1 MLTDLQKKTAAA
13 IVNVFETGRVLGDYG
28 ALATLP
34 GDTGHLSYGRSQVTL
49 GSGSL
54 CRLIQAYCNN
64 SGAAFAV
71 QLSGYLA
78 RLQQR
83 DFTLDT
89 DTAFRALLRQAGQ
102 DSTMQTVQ
110 DQFFDANYWAPAAVA
125 AASIGISSALGTSV
139 VYDSHVQ
146 GAWTILRDRTL
157 AQFGG
162 PSVLGENEWVNHYVN
177 MRRDWL
183 ATNPNPA
190 LHPTVYRM
198 DSFLNLIQA
207 SRYDLP
213 LPIVLRGI
221 SIDENSLSGT
231 AAPRLLRLTAPP
243 MTGDDVR
250 ALQQALLATGAN
262 LVVDGAFG
270 PDTDTA
276 VRQFQQRQAVGTDGI
291 VGAATRSAL
300 GL

>member
-54 CRLIQAYCNN
+54 YRLIQVYCNN
-64 SGAAFAV
+64 SAAAFGA
-71 QLSGYLA
+71 QLSPYLE

-102 DSTMQTVQ
+102 DSAMQTVQ
-110 DQFFDANYWAPAAVA
+110 DEFFDANYWAPAALA
-125 AASIGISSALGTSV
+125 AAGIGISSALGASV

-146 GAWTILRDRTL
+146 GAWTILRDRTV
-157 AQFGG
+157 AKFGS
-162 PSVLGENEWVNHYVN
+162 PSVHGENEWVNHYVN
-177 MRRDWL
+177 LRRDWL
-183 ATNPNPA
+183 ATNPNPT

-198 DSFLNLIQA
+198 DSFLNLIQT
-207 SRYDLP
+207 SRYDLD
-213 LPIVLRGI
+213 LPIVLREVT
-221 SIDENSLSGT
+221 IDENSLGGA
-231 AAPRLLRLTAPP
+231 AAPRLLCLTTPP

-250 ALQQALLATGAN
+250 ALQQALAATGAN
-262 LVVDGAFG
+262 LGVDGTFG
-270 PDTDTA
+270 SDTDAA
-276 VRQFQQRQAVGTDGI
+276 VRQFQQQQALGVDGI
-291 VGAATRSAL
+291 VGPATRSAL

>member
-13 IVNVFETGRVLGDYG
+13 IVNVFETGCVLGDYG

-54 CRLIQAYCNN
+54 YRLVQAYCN
-64 SGAAFAV
+64 SLGAAFGA
-71 QLSGYLA
+71 QLIPYLE

-89 DTAFRALLRQAGQ
+89 DTAFRTLLRQAAQ

-110 DQFFDANYWAPAAVA
+110 DQFFDGNYWAPAELA
-125 AASIGISSALGTSV
+125 AAGMGISSALGTSV

-146 GAWTILRDRTL
+146 GAWTILRDRTV
-157 AQFGG
+157 AKFGA

-183 ATNPNPA
+183 VTNSNPA
-190 LHPTVYRM
+190 LRPTVYRM
-198 DSFLNLIQA
+198 DSFLSLIQA

-221 SIDENSLSGT
+221 TIDENTLGGT
-231 AAPRLLRLTAPP
+231 AAPRLLRLTTPP
-243 MTGDDVR
+243 MTCDDVR
-250 ALQQALLATGAN
+250 ALQQALVATGAN
-262 LVVDGAFG
+262 LIVDGTFG
-270 PDTDTA
+270 RDTDAA
-276 VRQFQQRQAVGTDGI
+276 VRQFQQRQGVDTDGI

>member
-54 CRLIQAYCNN
+54 YRLIQAYCNN

-71 QLSGYLA
+71 QLSGYLV

-110 DQFFDANYWAPAAVA
+110 DKFFDANYWVPAAL
-125 AASIGISSALGTSV
+125 AASGIGISSALGTSV

-157 AQFGG
+157 AQFGA
-162 PSVLGENEWVNHYVN
+162 PRVLGENEWVNHYV
-177 MRRDWL
+177 
-183 ATNPNPA
+183 
-190 LHPTVYRM
+190 
-198 DSFLNLIQA
+198 NLIQA

-213 LPIVLRGI
+213 LPILLRGI
-221 SIDENSLSGT
+221 SIDENSLSST
-231 AAPRLLRLTAPP
+231 AAPRLLRLTTPP
-243 MTGDDVR
+243 MTGDDVL
-250 ALQQALLATGAN
+250 ALQKALVATGAN
-262 LVVDGAFG
+262 LVVDGTFG

-276 VRQFQQRQAVGTDGI
+276 VRQFQQRQAIDTDGI